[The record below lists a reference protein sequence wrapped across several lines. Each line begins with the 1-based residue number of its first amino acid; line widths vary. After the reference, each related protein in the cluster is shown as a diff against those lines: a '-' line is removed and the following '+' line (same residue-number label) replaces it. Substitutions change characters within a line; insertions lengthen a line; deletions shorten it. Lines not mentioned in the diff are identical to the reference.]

1 MQEAQVFRM
10 TFQMKKP
17 ILPPTYLL
25 IAMLILILLHFV
37 LPLGTSLRIP
47 WNLVGLAPL
56 IAGVVLNLVA
66 DRAFKQRATT
76 VKPFEPSTV
85 LITEGAFAISRH
97 PMYLGFVLILI
108 GLAMLLGSISPYI
121 VVIPFA
127 ILMEVVFI
135 GREEQ
140 MMAEQF
146 GEDWKQYKARV
157 RRWI

>member
-1 MQEAQVFRM
+1 
-10 TFQMKKP
+10 MKKP

-25 IAMLILILLHFV
+25 IAMLLLILLHFV
-37 LPLGTSLRIP
+37 LPIKAWLHIP
-47 WNLVGLAPL
+47 WNLSGLVPLAVGV
-56 IAGVVLNLVA
+56 GLNLVA
-66 DRAFKQRATT
+66 DRAFKTRGTT
-76 VKPFEPSTV
+76 VKPFEPSTA
-85 LITEGAFAISRH
+85 LITNGAFAISRH

-108 GLAMLLGSISPYI
+108 GLGMLLGSITPYI
-121 VVIPFA
+121 VVIIFA

-146 GEDWKQYKARV
+146 GEDWQQYKARV